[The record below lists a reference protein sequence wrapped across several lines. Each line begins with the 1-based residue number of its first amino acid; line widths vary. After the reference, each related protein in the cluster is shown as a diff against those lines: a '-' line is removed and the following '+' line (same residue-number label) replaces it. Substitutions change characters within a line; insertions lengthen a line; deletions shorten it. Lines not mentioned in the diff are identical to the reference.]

1 MASLMTVSS
10 SSADGNE
17 PQTKK
22 MKLLVTEA
30 DRAEVYASPAKK
42 MTSMVT
48 EADRPDVYLATEQP
62 GRVPLHK
69 ISWHHETR
77 GGHGIDPFHVHGIAR
92 M

>member
-1 MASLMTVSS
+1 MNVSS
-10 SSADGNE
+10 SPAYGNE
-17 PQTKK
+17 PPTKK

-30 DRAEVYASPAKK
+30 DRADVYAPPAKK

-48 EADRPDVYLATEQP
+48 EADREYVYLATAQP